1 NIYLDNIYF
10 YKEPTTA
17 TEPSAAAP
25 LPTEDAADVVSI
37 YSDSYTNLAE
47 TNFNPNWG
55 QSTAVSFVDVAG
67 NETMKYA
74 NFNYQGTNLGS
85 NDGTAQ
91 DLSAMEFLHVDIW
104 TADATVVKLTPISAS
119 TGEFLYELTP
129 LTQGTWNSYDI
140 PVGDFTDVSMA
151 DIHQLKFDGQAG
163 VNPSNI
169 YLDNIYFYKEPT
181 TATEPSA
188 AAPLP
193 TEDAADVV
201 SIYSD
206 SYTNLAGTD
215 FNPGWGQTTVVSNE
229 DIGGNEMMKYASFN
243 YQGTQLDGN
252 QDLSAMEFLHVDIWT
267 ADATVVKL
275 TPISASTGE
284 FLYELTPL
292 TQGTWNS
299 YDIPVGDFTDVSMA
313 DIHQLKFDGQ
323 AGVNPSNIY
332 LDNIYFWKTPT
343 ASGSDATL
351 SDLQVDETTVTG
363 FSANMMSYNMEL
375 PYGTTIIPTVTAT
388 TTDPNAEFVIN
399 AAGALPG
406 ITEVVV
412 TADDDITS
420 LTYNVNFTLANAVP
434 TVGAPVPT
442 HDETDDNV
450 FSIYSD
456 SYTNLEATNFNPAW
470 GQSTQV
476 VV

>member
-1 NIYLDNIYF
+1 MKYISTFILIFSLAFGFAQNNPIDFEAGGNGADWTWATFENSTNPPLEIIPNPFSGDGNTTTTVAKFTALDAGMDWAGCETLDIGSFTFDEDNSLIKLWVYKDILSQVKIKLEGTGGNVESYDVLNTLTGQWEELTFDFSAVIGNTYNKLVVFPDFAARDQDNIIYF
-10 YKEPTTA
+10 DEMTFNA
-17 TEPSAAAP
+17 GSAPAAP
-25 LPTEDAADVVSI
+25 VIAAPVPSHDQADVVSV
-37 YSDSYTNLAE
+37 YSGTYTDIAE

-55 QSTAVSFVDVAG
+55 QSTAISFVDVAG

-74 NFNYQGTNLGS
+74 NFNYQGINLGS
-85 NDGTAQ
+85 NDGTVQ

-193 TEDAADVV
+193 TEDAEDVV

-284 FLYELTPL
+284 F
-292 TQGTWNS
+292 
-299 YDIPVGDFTDVSMA
+299 
-313 DIHQLKFDGQ
+313 
-323 AGVNPSNIY
+323 
-332 LDNIYFWKTPT
+332 
-343 ASGSDATL
+343 
-351 SDLQVDETTVTG
+351 
-363 FSANMMSYNMEL
+363 
-375 PYGTTIIPTVTAT
+375 
-388 TTDPNAEFVIN
+388 
-399 AAGALPG
+399 
-406 ITEVVV
+406 
-412 TADDDITS
+412 
-420 LTYNVNFTLANAVP
+420 
-434 TVGAPVPT
+434 
-442 HDETDDNV
+442 
-450 FSIYSD
+450 
-456 SYTNLEATNFNPAW
+456 
-470 GQSTQV
+470 
-476 VV
+476 